1 MEATYIIDCSTITY
15 IIRKG
20 LSNVHDDLVEE
31 LLYMRFNNLETQFG
45 NIIPFI
51 QSGEHYFY
59 RGIEAYQKRNI
70 KKAIHY
76 LEKAIEFQ
84 GNEPY
89 FRCQLATILAE
100 QGQYERSNELLQ
112 YVLDNLDHQLFECYF
127 FMANNYAYLGFFQKA
142 QELAMTYLDCCPKG
156 EYAEDVQV
164 LLDLLSSDIED
175 EDDGEII
182 GEDELFLLRYEHACH
197 HIEKGLYK
205 EAVSELQLL
214 IEEYPEYWS
223 AYNHLALSLF
233 LEGDEEGAFETTK
246 FVLEK
251 DSGNLGALCNLTRFY
266 FEKGENEQLEW
277 SVAQLKSVH
286 PLDAEHTY
294 KLANLFCLI
303 GEYERSFL
311 LFKRLHKRRYEDDC
325 EFLHCSAVAAFHCK
339 HEKTALRNWKRA
351 KQLGDKRAAVFAEQL
366 LKGELSKEDV
376 IYTLG

>member
-1 MEATYIIDCSTITY
+1 MIDCSAMET
-15 IIRKG
+15 
-20 LSNVHDDLVEE
+20 LNNVHDEWLEE
-31 LLYMRFNNLETQFG
+31 LLYMRLNNIEIQSK
-45 NIIPFI
+45 NVIPFI

-70 KKAIHY
+70 KKAIHF
-76 LEKAIEFQ
+76 LEKAVEVQ
-84 GNEPY
+84 EDEPY
-89 FRCQLATILAE
+89 FRCQLATVLAE

-142 QELAMTYLDCCPKG
+142 LELVSTYMECAPHG
-156 EYAEDVQV
+156 EYYDDALV
-164 LLDLLSSDIED
+164 LFDLLSGDIED

-197 HIEKGLYK
+197 HMEKGFYK
-205 EAVSELQLL
+205 EASSELQLL

-233 LEGDEEGAFETTK
+233 LDGDEKGAFETTK
-246 FVLEK
+246 YVLEK

-266 FEKGENEQLEW
+266 FEKGESEKLAQ
-277 SVAQLKSVH
+277 SIAQLKSVH

-303 GEYERSFL
+303 GEYGRSFL
-311 LFKRLHKRRYEDDC
+311 LFKRLHKPRYENDC
-325 EFLHCSAVAAFHCK
+325 EFLHCLAVAAFHCG

-351 KQLGDKRAAVFAEQL
+351 KQLGDKRGAIFSERLQ
-366 LKGELSKEDV
+366 KGELTKQDV
-376 IYTLG
+376 VYRHKIEAEY